1 MSSGDGNVTI
11 EVEEREALIEVLQ
24 DIQEEH
30 NYLPKDEL
38 LRLSKKLD
46 VPLSKIFSLASFFG
60 FFSLTPRGKHIVQV
74 CSGTA
79 CHVRGGI
86 RILRRFEQELGVK
99 SGETTEDMQFTL
111 QDVSCFGYCS
121 LPPTVKIDEKI
132 FSRMLS
138 NKVPALLRKYRYK
151 GD

>member
-1 MSSGDGNVTI
+1 MANEKENEMI
-11 EVEEREALIEVLQ
+11 EVEEKEALIEVLQ

-38 LRLSKKLD
+38 LRISKELE
-46 VPLSKIFSLASFFG
+46 VPLSKIYSLASFFG
-60 FFSLTPRGKHIVQV
+60 FFCLTPRGKHIVQV

-86 RILRRFEQELGVK
+86 RILRRFEQELGIK

-132 FSRMLS
+132 YSRMLS
-138 NKVPALLRKYRYK
+138 NKVPALLRKYR
-151 GD
+151 

>member
-1 MSSGDGNVTI
+1 MANEKEDEMI
-11 EVEEREALIEVLQ
+11 EVEEKEALIEVLQ

-38 LRLSKKLD
+38 LRVSKELD
-46 VPLSKIFSLASFFG
+46 VPLSKIYSLASFFR
-60 FFSLTPRGKHIVQV
+60 FFCLTPRGKHIVQV

-132 FSRMLS
+132 YSKMLS
-138 NKVPALLRKYRYK
+138 NKVPALLRKYR
-151 GD
+151 